1 MNPSTQTVVLE
12 YYSPPE
18 ELSREMADSK
28 IYMDMKRA
36 KAIMKT
42 KLKGLHKQ
50 ISRASR
56 IRMC

>member
-1 MNPSTQTVVLE
+1 MVLE

-36 KAIMKT
+36 QAIMKKT
-42 KLKGLHKQ
+42 LKGLHKQ
-50 ISRASR
+50 MSRASR
-56 IRMC
+56 TGMC